1 MLKQVV
7 HIVTT
12 GLQRIN
18 KWVFIKDILIA
29 KIDPL

>member
-12 GLQRIN
+12 GLQKVN
-18 KWVFIKDILIA
+18 PFKTILT
-29 KIDPL
+29 DRSRELSVQ